1 MIYIYGIRVVLSVFY
16 TFWRSYRGGETF
28 PGSNSLWAKLP
39 GAKPS
44 LGEKVFG
51 RNYRG
56 RNLPW
61 AKQSLGETTG
71 GETVVGRN
79 SRWAKMYWAKLP
91 GAKQSLGETLV
102 GRKCFGRNCICRLTW
117 KLISVYSYV
126 EKIVVI

>member
-79 SRWAKMYWAKLP
+79 SRWAKMFWAKLYWAKHGWAKLYWAKLP
-91 GAKQSLGETLV
+91 VTEHLFIFYMTRGN
-102 GRKCFGRNCICRLTW
+102 F
-117 KLISVYSYV
+117 
-126 EKIVVI
+126 